1 MSIVLPAT
9 DPRAAKAVSLASDA
23 GQWIRCR
30 DRRSGA
36 KSYAIRSSHGD
47 VHYLVTRSSCTCK
60 AFEYGRGRDCYHVLS
75 VQLHCER
82 VEDSNRASCLR
93 PEDIFARF
101 EQDDRPLPTPDLTRI
116 LGKPRRGTRPARL
129 IMRED

>member
-60 AFEYGRGRDCYHVLS
+60 AFEYGRGRDCYHILAVR
-75 VQLHCER
+75 LHCEH
-82 VEDSNRASCLR
+82 VAEISSNVGPNCSPA
-93 PEDIFARF
+93 EDIFKRF
-101 EQDDRPLPTPDLTRI
+101 EATDQPDLS
-116 LGKPRRGTRPARL
+116 
-129 IMRED
+129 